1 MSARV
6 FIDGEAGTTG
16 LQIRERLSA
25 RADIELIRLADAVR
39 KDPAARE
46 EALNAA
52 DLVILCLPDAA
63 AREAAGMV
71 TSPTTRII
79 DCSTAHRTAP
89 GWVYGFP
96 ELAPGHDRAVAEAA
110 RVSNPGCYSTGAIA
124 LVAPLVARGL
134 LPADWPLTINAVSG
148 YTGGGKGLIKRYEAP
163 EAGDN
168 AAGSGGAP
176 GGPPYYLYAL
186 GLTHKH
192 LPEVEARANLAR
204 PPLFVPSVANYR
216 QGMLVSV
223 PLPLSDL
230 PGSPS
235 ASAIHAALAEHYRG
249 QIFVSVADPAEADAM
264 VELEPEALNGT
275 NRLRLYVFAN
285 HEAGQALLVAQ
296 LDNLGKGAS
305 GAAVQ
310 NLNLMLGLDP
320 AAGLGEGLA
329 AAA

>member
-1 MSARV
+1 M
-6 FIDGEAGTTG
+6 
-16 LQIRERLSA
+16 
-25 RADIELIRLADAVR
+25 
-39 KDPAARE
+39 
-46 EALNAA
+46 
-52 DLVILCLPDAA
+52 
-63 AREAAGMV
+63 
-71 TSPTTRII
+71 
-79 DCSTAHRTAP
+79 
-89 GWVYGFP
+89 
-96 ELAPGHDRAVAEAA
+96 AEAT

-134 LPADWPLTINAVSG
+134 IPADWPLTINAVSG

-163 EAGDN
+163 EAGD
-168 AAGSGGAP
+168 ST
-176 GGPPYYLYAL
+176 PPYYLYAL

-192 LPEVEARANLAR
+192 LPEVEAHANLAR
-204 PPLFVPSVANYR
+204 QPLFVPSVANYR

-223 PLPLSDL
+223 PLPLAAL
-230 PGSPS
+230 PGAPS
-235 ASAIHAALAEHYRG
+235 AHAIHAALAEHYRG
-249 QIFVSVADPAEADAM
+249 QLFVSVADPAEADAM

-320 AAGLGEGLA
+320 AAGLGEGVAEA
-329 AAA
+329 A

>member
-1 MSARV
+1 MSARI

-16 LQIRERLSA
+16 LQIRERLTA
-25 RADIELIRLADAVR
+25 RADIDLIHLADAVR
-39 KDPAARE
+39 KDPAARA

-63 AREAAGMV
+63 AREAASMV
-71 TSPTTRII
+71 TSAGTKII
-79 DCSTAHRTAP
+79 DCSTAHRIAP
-89 GWVYGFP
+89 GWTYGFP
-96 ELAPGHDRAVAEAA
+96 EMAPGHDRVVAEAT

-124 LVAPLVARGL
+124 LIAPLVARGL
-134 LPADWPLTINAVSG
+134 LPADWPLTINGISG
-148 YTGGGKGLIKRYEAP
+148 YTGGGKGLIKRYEGA
-163 EAGDN
+163 EAGN
-168 AAGSGGAP
+168 TT
-176 GGPPYYLYAL
+176 PPYYLYAL

-192 LPEVEARANLAR
+192 LPEVEARANLTR

-230 PGSPS
+230 PGASLPGSPS
-235 ASAIHAALAEHYRG
+235 AATIHAALADHYRG
-249 QIFVSVADPAEADAM
+249 QLFVSVADPAEAASM

-285 HEAGQALLVAQ
+285 HDAGQALLVAQ

-320 AAGLGEGLA
+320 AAGLGEGVVEA
-329 AAA
+329 A